1 MKKHI
6 IDTLVSDRPLSEYG
20 ITLLLDDNLPG
31 IDFRNR
37 LIMIND
43 IPLSGEPVELPGAV
57 YPTPGMIY
65 YTPPHIHGNI
75 EFLYIISGHAIVSV
89 GREQIECFGGEVI
102 FVNPYEQHSICYD
115 LSAGLKRM
123 VLSILPVSD
132 IFADFYR
139 YVSQL
144 SHERKAIAHRFVPGL
159 NAELS
164 SLFREIIASAAP
176 MEQWSEYAIIG
187 RSLCILSRLM
197 GREELVRDNEVEN
210 LSNDFMKQVCEYLSR
225 HLTSDISLADIAADM
240 KYSRTHFCHLFK
252 ETFGMP
258 FHKYLN
264 KMRINQA
271 KRAICR
277 EPDISITL
285 LAAELGYNDPNYFTR
300 VFGRIVGMSPR
311 EYASL
316 EKSKRAA
323 NGILAQ

>member
-6 IDTLVSDRPLSEYG
+6 TDALVSDKPLSEYG

-43 IPLSGEPVELPGAV
+43 NPLLDESFELSGTV
-57 YPTPGMIY
+57 YPTPGMIC

-89 GREQIECFGGEVI
+89 GSEQIECFGGEVI

-123 VLSILPVSD
+123 VLSFMPVSD
-132 IFADFYR
+132 IFADFFR

-144 SHERKAIAHRFVPGL
+144 SHERKAIAHRFAPEL
-159 NAELS
+159 NTELS
-164 SLFREIIASAAP
+164 GLFREIIAAAAP

-197 GREELVRDNEVEN
+197 GREELVRNNEVEN
-210 LSNDFMKQVCEYLSR
+210 LSNDFMKQVCEYISR

-252 ETFGMP
+252 ETFGMS

-264 KMRINQA
+264 RIRINQA
-271 KRAICR
+271 KRAIYR